1 VYADTWLRDRTL
13 RPLTRELYD
22 SLLSLH
28 IKPGLGALELGSV
41 TPAKVRK
48 WFAELTRGS
57 YPGASTAAKA
67 YRLLHVIMNTAV
79 SDQLIAVN
87 PCTIEGAGHERPDE
101 RPVATVPQVYALAE
115 AIDPEYRL
123 VVLLAC
129 FAGLRLG
136 ELQALCRRHVDL
148 DGAALCIVE
157 QTLVLRDGT
166 HLTGPPKTDAGIRAI
181 ALPESVVD
189 ELRKHLVTVPD
200 RPDALVFGQSGNR
213 PLRRASLYI
222 AWHAATQRVGLSGFR
237 IHDLRHTG
245 NTLAA
250 ATGASLKE
258 LMARMGHASPRAA
271 LIYQHATRERDIVIA
286 RALDGMIRDVLDREW
301 HADGTTTE
309 SNPAEN
315 ADQRDEDTA

>member
-1 VYADTWLRDRTL
+1 LH
-13 RPLTRELYD
+13 LT
-22 SLLSLH
+22 
-28 IKPGLGALELGSV
+28 PTFGQLELSTV
-41 TPAKVRK
+41 TPATVRH
-48 WFAELTRGS
+48 WFVELTRGS
-57 YPGASTAAKA
+57 YPGESTGAKA
-67 YRLLHVIMNTAV
+67 YRLLHAIFESAV
-79 SDQLIAVN
+79 TDQLIAAN
-87 PCTIEGAGHERPDE
+87 PCNIEGAGHERPDE

-115 AIDPEYRL
+115 AIDPQYRL

-148 DGAALCIVE
+148 AGAAIRIVE

-166 HLTGPPKTDAGIRAI
+166 HLTGPPKTDAGVRAI

-189 ELRKHLVTVPD
+189 ELRKHMITIAD

-222 AWHAATQRVGLSGFR
+222 AWHVATKRVGMAGFR

-250 ATGASLKE
+250 ATGASTKE

-271 LIYQHATRERDIVIA
+271 LIYQHATRERDVIIA
-286 RALDGMIRDVLDREW
+286 KALDGMIREVLDREW
-301 HADGTTTE
+301 RGDGTNTE
-309 SNPAEN
+309 SGSVDT
-315 ADQRDEDTA
+315 ADQRRKDSA